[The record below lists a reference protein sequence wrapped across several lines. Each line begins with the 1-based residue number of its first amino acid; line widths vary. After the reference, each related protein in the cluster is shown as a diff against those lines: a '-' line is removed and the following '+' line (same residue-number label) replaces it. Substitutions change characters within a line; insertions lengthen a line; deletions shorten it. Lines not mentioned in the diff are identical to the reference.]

1 MKKKYFILIICYT
14 SIIAQTK
21 VASTSVKICN
31 QIWAIKNLDVST
43 YSDGTQIP
51 QITSAEEWSGLTTGA
66 WCYYNNDSENGAVYG
81 KLYNWYAVAGIYDEA
96 SASNP
101 ALRKKLAPT
110 GWHIPIEAE
119 WNMLIKCL
127 GYNDAA
133 SKLKESGS
141 KHWVCTEYTKKS
153 TNDSGFS
160 AIPGGFRDNNRF
172 YALGRKGYWWS
183 SPDDKTEEIERAMSL
198 TLDYYFPS
206 EEIYYAMKINGYSVR
221 CVKD

>member
-1 MKKKYFILIICYT
+1 MKKKYLLLILCYT
-14 SIIAQTK
+14 SIISQTR

-51 QITSAEEWSGLTTGA
+51 QITSEEEWSGLTTGA
-66 WCYYNNDSENGAVYG
+66 WCYYNNDPENGEVYG

-101 ALRKKLAPT
+101 ALRKKLAPK
-110 GWHIPIEAE
+110 GWHIPTKDE
-119 WNMLIKCL
+119 WTTLIKCL
-127 GYNDAA
+127 GYNEAA
-133 SKLKESGS
+133 SKLKESGN

-153 TNDSGFS
+153 TNGSGFS
-160 AIPGGFRDNNRF
+160 AIPGGFRDNNR
-172 YALGRKGYWWS
+172 YYHLGRTGYWWS
-183 SPDDKTEEIERAMSL
+183 SPDDKTEENERAMSL
-198 TLDYYFPS
+198 KLDYYFPR
-206 EEIYYAMKINGYSVR
+206 EEIYYAMKINGYSIR